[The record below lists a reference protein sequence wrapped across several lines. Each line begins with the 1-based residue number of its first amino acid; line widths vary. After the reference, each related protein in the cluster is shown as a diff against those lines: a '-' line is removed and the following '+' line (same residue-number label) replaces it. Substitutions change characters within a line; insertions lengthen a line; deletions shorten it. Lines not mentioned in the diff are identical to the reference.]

1 MEERADSQRF
11 DAGVCAKYQSCNP
24 VTMRA
29 GELQGDHASPAVSE
43 EHDLMRVSIWQRVEH
58 REGRFFQDHRCAATD
73 TDVRRQHVR
82 YLANGSLHLCYLS
95 VGFVQRG
102 QQHDRLIDA
111 HVLKARV
118 GAIRRRCTP
127 RSHGLREGR
136 KRMLRGALLR
146 LSRSHKIKDLVTTA
160 PVTSRVVERFI
171 AGETSDRAVAVA
183 RRLIGLGLLATIDY
197 LGEDTTE
204 RGQADTVVVAYLDL
218 LTKLRE
224 SGLSSSAEV
233 SIKLSALGLH
243 LRDGPQLALENAELI
258 CHAAR
263 MADTAV
269 TLDMEDHTTTDSTLE
284 ILHTLRK
291 EYPGTGA
298 VLQAYLYRTEG
309 DCRDLAEAGSRV
321 RLCKGAYAEPESVA
335 FQDRQEIDKSYVRC
349 MKILMVG
356 SGIPMLAT
364 HDPTLIDIGLK
375 LANDHSR
382 APKDFEFQMLYG
394 IRPTEQQ
401 RLARLGHAVR
411 VYMPYGTDWYG
422 YLVRRLAER
431 PSNLTFF
438 ARSLITKS

>member
-1 MEERADSQRF
+1 
-11 DAGVCAKYQSCNP
+11 
-24 VTMRA
+24 
-29 GELQGDHASPAVSE
+29 
-43 EHDLMRVSIWQRVEH
+43 
-58 REGRFFQDHRCAATD
+58 
-73 TDVRRQHVR
+73 
-82 YLANGSLHLCYLS
+82 
-95 VGFVQRG
+95 
-102 QQHDRLIDA
+102 
-111 HVLKARV
+111 
-118 GAIRRRCTP
+118 
-127 RSHGLREGR
+127 
-136 KRMLRGALLR
+136 MLRGALLR
-146 LSRSHKIKDLVTTA
+146 LSRSHKIKDLVTRA

-171 AGETSDRAVAVA
+171 AGETSDRAVAVT
-183 RRLIGLGLLATIDY
+183 RRLIGSGLLATIDY

-233 SIKLSALGLH
+233 SIKVSALGLH

-284 ILHTLRK
+284 ILRTLRK

-309 DCRDLAEAGSRV
+309 DCRDFAEAGSRV

-349 MKILMVG
+349 MKILMAG
-356 SGIPMLAT
+356 GGFPMLAT
-364 HDPTLIDIGLK
+364 HDPTLIEIGLK
-375 LANDHSR
+375 LANDYGR
-382 APKDFEFQMLYG
+382 RPRDFEFQMLYG

-401 RLARLGHAVR
+401 RLAGLGHAVR
-411 VYMPYGTDWYG
+411 VYVPYGTDWYG

-431 PSNLTFF
+431 PSNLRFF
-438 ARSLITKS
+438 MRSLVTKS